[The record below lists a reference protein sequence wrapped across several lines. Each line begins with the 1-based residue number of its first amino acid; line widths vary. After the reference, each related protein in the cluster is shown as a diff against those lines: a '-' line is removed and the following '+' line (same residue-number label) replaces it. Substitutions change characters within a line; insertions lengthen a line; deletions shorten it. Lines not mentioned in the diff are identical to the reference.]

1 MDRSQGLNSTFQQ
14 LVEKKTLWHPK
25 FSNWFLWLSL
35 PDKKGK
41 NWPDSNNSIWNTRSS
56 SLVSRP
62 VRAIRVTRGGLETSA
77 IARGV
82 LGELSRQ
89 AWQVTSHPKLPR
101 TTGNED
107 DVQGFLEEA
116 HLFCFP
122 LRKWKHQDK
131 CLHVLH
137 LTQPSF
143 KETWTKQ
150 KLLFTCSRLIMYQ
163 KRKRILCSRKK
174 LVSLFVR

>member
-1 MDRSQGLNSTFQQ
+1 MDRSHGLNSTFQQ
-14 LVEKKTLWHPK
+14 LVEKKTLWHAK

-35 PDKKGK
+35 PDIKGK

-56 SLVSRP
+56 SLVPRP

-89 AWQVTSHPKLPR
+89 AWQVTSHPKSPR

-116 HLFCFP
+116 HLFAFHYENEDI
-122 LRKWKHQDK
+122 KTS
-131 CLHVLH
+131 VYMYYI

-150 KLLFTCSRLIMYQ
+150 KLLFTCSRLIMDQ